1 MGPTDLATSAHFIS
15 GPRPTQRRKKC
26 LRTNKEGPNCQ
37 ETLPRTILFSANR
50 DHGRRKRHATKGGL
64 PDCLKGK
71 HKCNETAIEV

>member
-1 MGPTDLATSAHFIS
+1 MGPKDLATSAHFIS

-37 ETLPRTILFSANR
+37 KTLPRTILFSANR

-71 HKCNETAIEV
+71 HKCNETAMEV